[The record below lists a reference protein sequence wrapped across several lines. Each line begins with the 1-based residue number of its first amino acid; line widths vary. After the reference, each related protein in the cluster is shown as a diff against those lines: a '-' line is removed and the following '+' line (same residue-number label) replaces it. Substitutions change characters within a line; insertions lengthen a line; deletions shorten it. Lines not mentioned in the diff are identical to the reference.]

1 MSLISLRQIA
11 LAASTPIAALRQLE
25 DSFGIA
31 TAGTSAKIPGRVI
44 LPLGRT
50 YLEILGTGYD
60 PAVDR
65 FVASRGPGGYLVILQ
80 TDDLTGIKA
89 RAAKTRIRTVRAG
102 EMRGT
107 ACAYFHPR
115 DMGGVYLCCAQPLE
129 ANKWPWVSDVVASDP
144 SSGEII
150 GVQLALRDAR
160 DSAARWARLLGLEP
174 AADVADAAC
183 LVLSDGALHF
193 GEAETDSL
201 AGIRR
206 VLLSRAGPV
215 DTTAGEAATVEGL
228 EFQLC
233 TTAGGAAR

>member
-1 MSLISLRQIA
+1 MSSISLRQIA
-11 LAASTPIAALRQLE
+11 LAASTPTAALRQLE
-25 DSFGIA
+25 ESLGIA
-31 TAGTSAKIPGRVI
+31 TVGASAETPGRVI

-50 YLEILGTGYD
+50 YLEILGAGYD

-80 TDDLTGIKA
+80 TDDLTGIKS
-89 RAAKTRIRTVRAG
+89 RAEKTRIRTVRAG
-102 EMRGT
+102 EMLGM

-129 ANKWPWVSDVVASDP
+129 ATEWPWASDVAESDP

-150 GVQLALRDAR
+150 GVQLALRGAR
-160 DSAARWARLLGLEP
+160 DSAARWARLLGREP
-174 AADVADAAC
+174 AADQPDVAR
-183 LVLSDGALHF
+183 LVLSDGALQCS
-193 GEAETDSL
+193 EADTDSV

-206 VLLSRAGPV
+206 VLLGHAGPV
-215 DTTAGEAATVEGL
+215 DTTVGRTATIEGL

-233 TTAGGAAR
+233 STAGGVAR